1 MEANKKIIENLT
13 HLLAIANDGKEGYK
27 NAAENADAAELKALF
42 TTYSIQRAEF
52 EMELKSTIRQHGGDA
67 DNEKGGPLGTLH
79 RTWID
84 IKTVFTTNDNH
95 AVIDAV
101 ITGEKAAVEAYD
113 KVLSDENMGYGLRQ
127 MLIAQREDINE
138 CLKNVQNLEERYAH
152 QK

>member
-1 MEANKKIIENLT
+1 MEANKKIIEDLT

-42 TTYSIQRAEF
+42 TTYSIQRADF
-52 EMELKSTIRQHGGDA
+52 EMELKSIIRQHGGDA

-84 IKTVFTTNDNH
+84 IKTAFTTNDNH

-113 KVLSDENMGYGLRQ
+113 EVLSNENIGYDLRQ
-127 MLIAQREDINE
+127 ILITQREDINE
-138 CLKNVQNLEERYAH
+138 CLKNVQNLEERYTH
-152 QK
+152 Q